1 METKT
6 KPLPYKLIKQNA
18 DTLTPIGIFQN
29 LPGTKKFLL
38 ESSFQHEEK
47 GKYSFIG
54 ADPYLEFTGS
64 QDETTIVNRKTESVE
79 RRNEPVLS
87 VFQKEFPSLDM
98 DIPLPFFGGAVG
110 YIGYDAIRSYEN
122 IGADLPD
129 DIGMPDVHLMLYQ
142 NIIVF
147 DHQDESVFLIVT
159 NLDQQ
164 PEQVLDQRLRK
175 LSKTLNTVAANNLSA
190 DETITFQPDMDKQ
203 RFMRN
208 VEIAKDHIQQG
219 DIYQVVLSQ
228 RMKAAMHGHPFT
240 FYRKLRKANP
250 SPYMF
255 YIDFDDYVLLGAS
268 PESLLKTTG
277 QDMIANPIAG
287 TRPRGE
293 TKAEDEA
300 LSKELL
306 ADEKELSEHRMLVDL
321 SRNDLGRV
329 CEVNSVSV
337 PAYMQ
342 IEKYQHVMHMVSE
355 VHGKLASR
363 FSSIDA
369 LIACLPAGT
378 VSGAPKIRAMQI
390 INELEDAKRGAYAG
404 GIGYINYNGDL
415 NMALT
420 IRSLVVKDHHAYL
433 QAGAGIVYD
442 SNPEA
447 EYNETL
453 HKARSLMEVTNIDFA
468 H

>member
-1 METKT
+1 MVTNS
-6 KPLPYKLIKQNA
+6 KPLPYKYIKRNA

-29 LPGTKKFLL
+29 LQGTKRFLL

-54 ADPYLEFTGS
+54 ADPYIEITGGH
-64 QDETTIVNRKTESVE
+64 DETTIRYQQTTEKRYE
-79 RRNEPVLS
+79 TVLS
-87 VFQKEFPSLDM
+87 VLQNEIPSLDV

-110 YIGYDAIRSYEN
+110 YTGYDAIRSYE
-122 IGADLPD
+122 
-129 DIGMPDVHLMLYQ
+129 DIGGELPNDTDMPDCHFMLYK

-147 DHQDESVFLIVT
+147 DHKDESVFVIAT
-159 NLDQQ
+159 NLDEQ
-164 PEQVLDQRLRK
+164 PEHVLDKRLDA
-175 LSKTLNTVAANNLSA
+175 LSKALMPAPSDHPSA
-190 DETITFQPDMDKQ
+190 DDPITFQPDMDKNH
-203 RFMRN
+203 FMRN
-208 VEIAKDHIQQG
+208 VEIAKEHIQQG

-228 RMKAAMHGHPFT
+228 RMKAAMHGDPFT
-240 FYRKLRKANP
+240 FYRKLRKVNP

-268 PESLLKTTG
+268 PESLLKTSG
-277 QDMIANPIAG
+277 EDIIANPIAG

-300 LSKELL
+300 LSRDLL

-329 CEVNSVSV
+329 CEVDSITV
-337 PAYMQ
+337 PAYMH
-342 IEKYQHVMHMVSE
+342 IEKYKHVSHIVSE
-355 VHGKLASR
+355 VHGKLAAR

-390 INELEDAKRGAYAG
+390 INELEDVRRGAYAG
-404 GIGYINYNGDL
+404 GVGYINFNGDM

-420 IRSLVVKDHHAYL
+420 IRSLIVKDNYAYL
-433 QAGAGIVYD
+433 QTGAGIVYD
-442 SNPEA
+442 SDPET

-453 HKARSLMEVTNIDFA
+453 HKARSLMEVTNFDFT